1 MATASAATAL
11 ALPPKSGGGE
21 DGSANPDVVSALP
34 RSLRNV
40 PERVPDSTTLR
51 HILHLT
57 NDDAMVS
64 AQAIAGCRAALI
76 CLREH
81 DAEVSA
87 AATTSPLDDLW
98 LQHVSSDEQPDDMQV
113 RYDGDD
119 WPHVRLGPLPFSSFC
134 FASPMPLPPW
144 FFSADN

>member
-1 MATASAATAL
+1 MATASAAAAL
-11 ALPPKSGGGE
+11 APSPKSGGGE
-21 DGSANPDVVSALP
+21 GDSASPDAVAAPP
-34 RSLRNV
+34 RSLCDA

-87 AATTSPLDDLW
+87 AATTSPLDGLW

-113 RYDGDD
+113 RFIV
-119 WPHVRLGPLPFSSFC
+119 HARRLATC
-134 FASPMPLPPW
+134 A
-144 FFSADN
+144 